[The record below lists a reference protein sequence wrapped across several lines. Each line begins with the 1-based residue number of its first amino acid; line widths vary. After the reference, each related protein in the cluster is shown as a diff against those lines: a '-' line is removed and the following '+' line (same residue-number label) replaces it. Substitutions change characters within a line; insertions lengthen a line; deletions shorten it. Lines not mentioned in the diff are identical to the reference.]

1 MTVIADLEAEAEAEI
16 ETEHEIQSAPLIH
29 RSPKST
35 AKHHQL
41 TSSASSKDT
50 FSVAFESNSKW
61 RRDLA
66 KLKPELFERMG
77 KGQSPEILWIGCADS
92 RCPETTIL
100 GLEPGDIFCH
110 RNIANILVAT
120 DINSLSVIQYA
131 VQYLQVKHIIVCGHT
146 SCGGIAAALGNKKLG
161 LIDTWLMPLR
171 HLRQQNAKMLESLP
185 EKERGL
191 KMVDLNV
198 RRSVSVLLENPV
210 VIDAMVERGLAVHG
224 VIYDVGSGQLNE
236 LDITED
242 DELVEERK
250 KAFAVAE

>member
-1 MTVIADLEAEAEAEI
+1 MTDLFSKA
-16 ETEHEIQSAPLIH
+16 
-29 RSPKST
+29 
-35 AKHHQL
+35 
-41 TSSASSKDT
+41 ASNGNNDS

-61 RRDLA
+61 RRNLA
-66 KLKPELFERMG
+66 ELKPELFEKLG

-100 GLEPGDIFCH
+100 GLQPGDIFCH
-110 RNIANILVAT
+110 RNIANILVPT
-120 DINSLSVIQYA
+120 DLNSLSVIQYA
-131 VQYLQVKHIIVCGHT
+131 VQYLKVKHIIVCGHT
-146 SCGGIAAALGNKKLG
+146 SCGGIAAALANKKLG

-171 HLRQQNAKMLESLP
+171 HLRQQNLKMLEELP

-210 VIDAMVERGLAVHG
+210 VIDAMVERGMQVHG
-224 VIYDVGSGQLNE
+224 VIYDVGSGELNE

-242 DELVEERK
+242 DELVAERQ
-250 KAFAVAE
+250 KAFKVAE